1 MTERLQKLIARS
13 GLCSR
18 RAAESLLSEGRVTVN
33 SAAVKLGDKADP
45 ECDVVAVDGKE
56 INFTEKNVYL
66 MLNKPR
72 GYVTTLSDEWGR
84 ATAAELVSGCGVRVF
99 PVGRLDKDSEGLL
112 LFTNDGALM
121 QTMTHPSHQVD
132 KVYEVTVAGDPAG
145 AAERLAAVTALE
157 DGTPIVPAQV
167 AEMWQRGGQAMLQVT
182 IHQGKNR
189 QIRRMCA
196 QIGLQVIRLR
206 RISEDALRLGDLESG
221 TWRYLTDAEISALKG
236 SERI

>member
-112 LFTNDGALM
+112 LFTNDGAFAQEL
-121 QTMTHPSHQVD
+121 THPRHRVN
-132 KVYEVTVAGDPAG
+132 KTYLVWVTGFAPGK
-145 AAERLAAVTALE
+145 ETLLQ
-157 DGTPIVPAQV
+157 TPIVLDGYRIRAPEVVLLEEKGTKA
-167 AEMWQRGGQAMLQVT
+167 RLQIT
-182 IHQGKNR
+182 IHEGRNR
-189 QIRRMCA
+189 QIRRMCQA
-196 QIGLQVIRLR
+196 RGMTVTRLK
-206 RISEDALRLGDLESG
+206 RISEGTLSLGNLPLG
-221 TWRYLTDAEISALKG
+221 AWRYLTEEEVKKILSDMT
-236 SERI
+236 